1 MKFVGRPLMH
11 CATLNVIHE
20 LRAVARRSSAR
31 PNIACSSSSLY
42 AHLDPKILAV
52 AVAVERVARVVIPAT
67 SGAARASTAAG

>member
-31 PNIACSSSSLY
+31 PNIACSSSSPY
-42 AHLDPKILAV
+42 AHLDPKNL